1 MTAVD
6 DDPAALVEATATWPD
21 GYSEGVFQG
30 ARWGATIARGADGKR
45 LTLFARALDGSD
57 FISGNFYRLGAG
69 VTARPCEMPLEK
81 VAAFSRTR
89 AEKFPFC
96 SKPPSLAP

>member
-1 MTAVD
+1 MTVVAD
-6 DDPAALVEATATWPD
+6 DQSALIDAMKTWRD

-57 FISGNFYRLGAG
+57 FISGNFYRLGSG
-69 VTARPCEMPLEK
+69 VAARPCEMPLEK
-81 VAAFSRTR
+81 VAVFIRGFQPDAR
-89 AEKFPFC
+89 
-96 SKPPSLAP
+96 